1 MRTAMTKARSARLA
15 TEGGFPL
22 GRLLLRHAGRCEL
35 PDGAQHDL
43 EPKDALLLA
52 YLAIEGPT
60 PRARLASLLWPDADD
75 ERARGNLR
83 QRLLRLK
90 RTMGRELVEGT
101 VQARLAKGLGHDLDD
116 TYELLEAVEHEAA
129 GGSMEWLAARRE
141 HRRRA
146 YADSLAAAAT
156 QAESDG
162 DPAAALVHACAL
174 VDLDPLSEDA
184 HRRLIRLHYL
194 RGDVAAALAAYRR
207 CAQIL
212 RAELNA
218 DPSRE
223 TRDLQRQIEQAV
235 PPQPVAKAAPA
246 LPVTILRPPRLVG
259 REVELAA
266 MAQAWDAATAFL
278 LLGEAGM
285 GKSRA
290 LAEFAQAHP
299 RVVLV
304 QARPGDAGVPYA
316 TLARLLRTAM
326 AGRQPEL
333 ANGPRT
339 QLARVLPELQAAA
352 PPGGEGQRPQLQLAI
367 EAVLRDAHREGVR
380 SILLDDLHF
389 ADDASVEMLRA
400 ILGGER
406 GVELRWGF
414 AQRTAEATAAAQAL
428 RDTLE
433 DAFGL
438 TAIALAPLDAAQM
451 AALVDSLGV
460 PELDGTAIAARL
472 VRHTGGNPMFAL
484 ETLKHMVVTGS
495 ADGQL
500 PRPTSVGALIERRL
514 RQLSPPAIALA
525 RVAAV
530 AGVDFSIEM
539 AEHVLKTPAVRL
551 ADAWNELESAQVLR
565 GSAFAHDL
573 VFEAT
578 LRSLPAAIATHTH
591 ASIAEWLERADGEP
605 ARIAAHWE
613 ATATP
618 QRALPW
624 LHKAAERAFAA
635 MRPREGIEFLVR
647 AAALEAATATPSQA
661 FASLAEVVDNRV
673 MFDSGTDLRPLLDQL
688 DELAVEPRD
697 RVHALQSRVDYHMVR
712 KERLDEALAL
722 QQRAVAL
729 ATDVGW
735 NWLRVAGALNVAVL
749 HASLGEHEDAVRVTE
764 NLLPEARRWPALPE
778 RCTLLAKA
786 GYVFSR
792 AEQVQR
798 AAALFDESVSEA
810 LACGSHAM
818 AISALGHVAHARL
831 RLGQPQTALAAIE
844 RADALCAAHDGVE
857 GASDSSH
864 YMAALALRLLGRYD
878 EALVR
883 VHAAIDVARARVAF
897 DLFGT
902 YVVRA
907 RIWLDLGQH
916 ARAQQ
921 DRAQAKREARAPG
934 KEHEAVLLDLRL
946 AAEGNARPD
955 DDAVRG
961 HALLEGD
968 ALPFVKL
975 CASLRLVDLAAPA
988 EGLALARDALAAARQ
1003 AGFRGLEAS
1012 ALSRIARGEVQ
1023 AGAFDGAVTHARLS
1037 VVVADGQGTDDLTWP
1052 AILRNA
1058 AVVLQ
1063 QAGLAREARQ
1073 LAARGVAWLR
1083 DTAERHVPPEFRD
1096 SFLNRNAVNL
1106 ELQRLAIRL
1115 A

>member
-1 MRTAMTKARSARLA
+1 MQTAMTKARSARP
-15 TEGGFPL
+15 TTKSVPPL
-22 GRLLLRHAGRCEL
+22 GRLLLRQAGRYES
-35 PDGAQHDL
+35 PGGTGHDL

-52 YLAIEGPT
+52 HLAIEGST
-60 PRARLASLLWPDADD
+60 PRARLASLLWPDVDD

-90 RTMGRELVEGT
+90 RTTGRELVEGA
-101 VQARLAKGLGHDLDD
+101 VQARLAEGLRHDLGD
-116 TYELLEAVEHEAA
+116 TQELLEAVEPEMA
-129 GGSMEWLAARRE
+129 GGLAEWLTAQRE
-141 HRRRA
+141 RRRRTRA
-146 YADSLAAAAT
+146 EALAAAAA
-156 QAESDG
+156 QAEADG
-162 DPAAALVHACAL
+162 EAAAALRHANAL
-174 VDLDPLSEDA
+174 VDLDPLSEEA
-184 HRRLIRLHYL
+184 HRRVIRLHYL
-194 RGDVAAALAAYRR
+194 CGDVGAALSAYER
-207 CAQIL
+207 CARVL
-212 RAELNA
+212 RSELA
-218 DPSRE
+218 ATPSRE
-223 TRDLQRQIEQAV
+223 TQALKGQIE
-235 PPQPVAKAAPA
+235 KAAPA
-246 LPVTILRPPRLVG
+246 TRAASVSPAVPVTVLRPPRLGG
-259 REVELAA
+259 REAELTALT
-266 MAQAWDAATAFL
+266 QAWDTGAAFL

-285 GKSRA
+285 GKSRT
-290 LAEFAQAHP
+290 LAEFAQRQP
-299 RVVLV
+299 RVILV

-316 TLARLLRTAM
+316 TLARLLRTAL
-326 AGRQPEL
+326 AGQPATL
-333 ANGPRT
+333 AEGARV
-339 QLARVLPELQAAA
+339 QLARVLPELQPVPSLTAD
-352 PPGGEGQRPQLQLAI
+352 GQRLQLQQAI
-367 EAVLRDAHREGVR
+367 EAVLVSVRADGVHG
-380 SILLDDLHF
+380 IVLDDLHF
-389 ADDASVEMLRA
+389 ADDASVELLHT

-406 GVELRWGF
+406 ALDLRWGF
-414 AQRTAEATAAAQAL
+414 AQRAAEGSAAARTL

-433 DAFGL
+433 EA
-438 TAIALAPLDAAQM
+438 AALATVSLQPLDVPRM

-460 PELDGTAIAARL
+460 PELDGEAIAQRL
-472 VRHTGGNPMFAL
+472 VRHTGGNPMYAL
-484 ETLKHMVVTGS
+484 ETLKHALVTGS

-539 AEHVLKTPAVRL
+539 AEHVLKTPAMAL

-565 GSAFAHDL
+565 GAAFAHDL

-591 ASIAEWLERADGEP
+591 ASIAEWLERAAGEP

-613 ATATP
+613 ASTARE
-618 QRALPW
+618 RALPW
-624 LHKAAERAFAA
+624 LHKAAERALAA
-635 MRPREGIEFLVR
+635 MRPREGVEFLVR

-661 FASLAEVVDNRV
+661 FASLAKVVDNRV
-673 MFDSGTDLRPLLDQL
+673 VFDSGTDLRPLLDQL

-697 RVHALQSRVDYHMVR
+697 RVHALQSRVDYQMIR

-722 QQRAVAL
+722 QQRVVAQ
-729 ATDVGW
+729 ATEVGW
-735 NWLRVAGALNVAVL
+735 DWLRVAGALNVAVL
-749 HASLGEHEDAVRVTE
+749 HASLGDHEDAVRVAE
-764 NLLPEARRWPALPE
+764 RLLPEARRWPALPE

-810 LACGSHAM
+810 LACGAHAM

-831 RLGQPQTALAAIE
+831 RLGQPETALAAIV

-902 YVVRA
+902 FVVRA
-907 RIWLDLGQH
+907 GIWLDLGQH
-916 ARAQQ
+916 ARALQ

-934 KEHEAVLLDLRL
+934 KEHELVLLDLRL
-946 AAEGNARPD
+946 AAEGNARPR

-968 ALPFVKL
+968 ALPFLKL

-988 EGLALARDALAAARQ
+988 AGLALARDVLAAARQ

-1012 ALSRIARGEVQ
+1012 ALSRVARGEAQ
-1023 AGAFDGAVTHARLS
+1023 AGACDSAITHARLS
-1037 VVVADGQGTDDLTWP
+1037 VVVADGQGTDDLSWP

-1063 QAGLAREARQ
+1063 QAGLAGEARQ

-1115 A
+1115 G